1 MVDEIKNPT
10 EQKPLEVSP
19 ETITPVPDRADG
31 PTGIS
36 TDGKE
41 TKEGET
47 MDATGDKVVIAKDT
61 PSPAELPK
69 VATPETDK
77 ELQELMT
84 KKNFKSPNDVAKSY
98 ISLEKEFHQRNQAN
112 PQGTQIMEPPAPQGN
127 EGNINDK
134 FLQDLMVKPI
144 ETMAGMYQI
153 MKENDPEWTG
163 LKETRKLASF
173 ESEIMT
179 LSRDEE
185 TKDVLTAEMSTA
197 IGDIL
202 KSRPYLWESP
212 TPVADAY
219 FIAKATLSKQ
229 ERAKAVEEGRRQ
241 AAEEA
246 ARANRGFVETGKS
259 AKETVDT
266 SKLSASQLKERLK
279 QAGAVRES

>member
-1 MVDEIKNPT
+1 MADEIKNPT

-19 ETITPVPDRADG
+19 ETITSVSDRADG
-31 PTGIS
+31 PAGIT

-41 TKEGET
+41 TKQGET
-47 MDATGDKVVIAKDT
+47 MVTTGDKVVIEKDT
-61 PSPAELPK
+61 PAEPPK

-98 ISLEKEFHQRNQAN
+98 ISLEKKFHQRNQTN
-112 PQGTQIMEPPAPQGN
+112 PQGTQIVEPPALQGN
-127 EGNINDK
+127 EGTINDK
-134 FLQDLMVKPI
+134 FLQDLMAKPI

-259 AKETVDT
+259 AKETIDT